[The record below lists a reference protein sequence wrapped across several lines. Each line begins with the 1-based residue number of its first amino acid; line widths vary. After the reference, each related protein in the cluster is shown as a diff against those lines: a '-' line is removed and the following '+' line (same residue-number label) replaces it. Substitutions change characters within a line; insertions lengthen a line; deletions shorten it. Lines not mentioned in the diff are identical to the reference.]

1 MKDIRIG
8 ILGYGTVGSGVIE
21 GLHKNYKLIFERT
34 GIKIT
39 IAKVADIDILSN
51 RGINLSKNIL
61 TNDSESVIFDESIDI
76 VVELIGGIT
85 VAKELVMKSLSAG
98 KPVVTANKA
107 LIAEYGSEL
116 FNLAIINN
124 TGIYY
129 EASVAGGIPVLKS
142 LQDGLITNDIKNIYG
157 ILNGTCNYILSRM
170 ENEELSFNEVLAD
183 AQKLGYAETPPDLD
197 IDGIDTAHK
206 SIILASMIC
215 GTMLPMDS
223 CFVSGIRDISKID
236 IKNSIELGYIIKLLA
251 LIKKNNNEVE
261 ISVEPTLVPKKHLIS
276 SVADSFNAVF
286 IEGDIVGET
295 MFYGRG
301 AGKLPTGS
309 AVIADIVD
317 AAKDVINNKG
327 TSSTV
332 NIMMQNKVINFKSY
346 ENVRKRCYIRLLL
359 DDLPGSMASVM
370 KIFADNRINIA
381 SVLQKEH
388 HQNGKVPVVILTENS
403 IERDYDIALNE
414 INKLEISHE
423 FPIRFRIE
431 DFDNES
437 C

>member
-1 MKDIRIG
+1 M
-8 ILGYGTVGSGVIE
+8 
-21 GLHKNYKLIFERT
+21 
-34 GIKIT
+34 
-39 IAKVADIDILSN
+39 
-51 RGINLSKNIL
+51 
-61 TNDSESVIFDESIDI
+61 
-76 VVELIGGIT
+76 
-85 VAKELVMKSLSAG
+85 
-98 KPVVTANKA
+98 
-107 LIAEYGSEL
+107 
-116 FNLAIINN
+116 
-124 TGIYY
+124 
-129 EASVAGGIPVLKS
+129 AGGIPVLKS
-142 LQDGLITNDIKNIYG
+142 LQDGLIANDIKNIYG
-157 ILNGTCNYILSRM
+157 MPMEHNYILSRM

-223 CFVSGIRDISKID
+223 CFVLGIRDISKID

-309 AVIADIVD
+309 AIADIVD
-317 AAKDVINNKG
+317 AAKDVINKKG
-327 TSSTV
+327 TSSAV
-332 NIMMQNKVINFKSY
+332 NIMIQNKDINFKSY
-346 ENVRKRCYIRLLL
+346 ENVSKRCYIRLLL

-403 IERDYDIALNE
+403 IEKDYDIALNE